1 MLHADCLVGYAWPRV
16 IGVTVEIVERNYSA
30 ADVKAREWR
39 PNSLVD
45 GTTSA
50 QHLAEKACAQI
61 DASRLRV
68 QSTRQRNKKCGNLVS
83 GAWCLPEG
91 DDAKKTVSLPHG
103 QSYMLPVVHV
113 LADAPI
119 VIFLDR
125 LLRGCDDPAGRGAMN
140 LTAFAAMAPCV
151 SIPRYSILDIGAGV
165 GQYGHALLAL
175 DPAHRY
181 SGVDGAGNVERLTN
195 GFLRW
200 ANLASPELSLP
211 RADWVMSLEV
221 GEHVPHAVEQH
232 FVRNLHAHNC
242 VGIVLSWSH
251 PPYGGCGH
259 VNNHHTPYIVALF
272 AELGYV
278 YDADA
283 SRLLRERHTRTKA
296 NTIAWRPKNTP
307 QHAGL
312 GGPFYWFRE
321 SIYVLRRAKGLMGPG
336 CTRWHGGKASYLQN
350 HNPTSQPGSRR
361 RKTCS

>member
-278 YDADA
+278 HDADA

-350 HNPTSQPGSRR
+350 HNPTSQPGFQV
-361 RKTCS
+361 